1 MCFKKYLLAH
11 EYSKLRSDGIIESC
25 PNENFKGKFIIIEA
39 KEFVGAMKELCEDGA
54 KPLLAHMGDHEI
66 TWEAR
71 KYLMEKIYV
80 SVSALVGST
89 FIARMMANLLMNFVK
104 PTIPMKMFADSEAA
118 VQWIKNKREELHKKE
133 EPIIVIIQSEIAG

>member
-1 MCFKKYLLAH
+1 
-11 EYSKLRSDGIIESC
+11 
-25 PNENFKGKFIIIEA
+25 
-39 KEFVGAMKELCEDGA
+39 
-54 KPLLAHMGDHEI
+54 
-66 TWEAR
+66 
-71 KYLMEKIYV
+71 MEKIYV